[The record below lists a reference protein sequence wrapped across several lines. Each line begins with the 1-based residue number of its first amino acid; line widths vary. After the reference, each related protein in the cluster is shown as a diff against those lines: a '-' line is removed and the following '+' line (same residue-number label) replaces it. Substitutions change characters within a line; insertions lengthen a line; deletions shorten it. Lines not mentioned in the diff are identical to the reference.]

1 MAELKNVIASNI
13 IALRKKQKL
22 TQAELAEKLN
32 YSDKAVSKWERGES
46 VPDIETLKAVADL
59 FGVSV
64 DFLLAENPDE
74 FVDQFKHPKDNKPNQ
89 LTITMLAVCM
99 VWLVA
104 TIAFVSAQVIWGY
117 NFWTA
122 FVWAVPV
129 SCIVLHIF
137 NKMWGKR
144 AYCLYIDSLLVW
156 TFITAFYLQLL
167 SYNLWLIF
175 FIGVPFQV
183 LIVLWSRLKPIKK
196 TRR

>member
-1 MAELKNVIASNI
+1 MEELKNVIASNI

-22 TQAELAEKLN
+22 TQAELAERLN

-46 VPDIETLKAVADL
+46 VPDVETLKRVAEM
-59 FGVSV
+59 FGVTV
-64 DFLLAENPDE
+64 DYLLTESPDE
-74 FVDQFKHPKDNKPNQ
+74 FVDKFKHPKENKPNQ
-89 LTITMLAVCM
+89 LIITMLAVCM

-104 TIAFVSAQVIWGY
+104 TVVFVSAQVIWGY

-122 FVWAVPV
+122 FVWAVPI

-144 AYCLYIDSLLVW
+144 IYSLYIDSALVW
-156 TFITAFYLQLL
+156 TLIASLYLQLL

-175 FIGVPFQV
+175 FIGIPLQV
-183 LIVLWSRLKPIKK
+183 SIVLWSRLKPIRK